1 LGDGPLPRSG
11 RGCQEQGGDGSIP
24 CKGIFMQTN
33 NIIHENNLLR
43 LMLWNSMSE
52 EQKYAAR
59 ADVFQKYELR
69 GYDPKDESHDLVVAF
84 LFFRMA
90 LTN

>member
-1 LGDGPLPRSG
+1 MASKYRRIYPRFWSDAKFA
-11 RGCQEQGGDGSIP
+11 EVDM
-24 CKGIFMQTN
+24 F
-33 NIIHENNLLR
+33 R

-52 EQKYAAR
+52 EQKLAAR
-59 ADVFQKYELR
+59 ADVFEKYELR
-69 GYDPKDESHDLVVAF
+69 GYDPKDELHDFVIAF

>member
-1 LGDGPLPRSG
+1 
-11 RGCQEQGGDGSIP
+11 
-24 CKGIFMQTN
+24 MQTSS
-33 NIIHENNLLR
+33 IIHENNLLR

-52 EQKYAAR
+52 EQKIAAR
-59 ADVFQKYELR
+59 ADVFEKYELR
-69 GYDPKDESHDLVVAF
+69 GYDPRDESHDIVIAF